1 MTPTELIDLK
11 LKPALEEC
19 ALHVRRLLAAYED
32 ARIFPALG
40 LGQHTSLTDEQVRVL
55 DQLVFRFGKLQDA
68 MGLRL
73 IPALLLLVQE
83 WRDAEPFLDKLNRA
97 EKLGMV
103 PSVNTWQ
110 RLREL
115 RNQTAHEYPNQPER
129 VIANLRHLVAEV
141 PALAEVYGAL
151 RSFARK
157 RVPDA

>member
-1 MTPTELIDLK
+1 MTADELVELK
-11 LKPALEEC
+11 LKPALQEC
-19 ALHVRRLLAAYED
+19 GQHVRRLLAAYED
-32 ARIFPALG
+32 ARVFPALQP
-40 LGQHTSLTDEQVRVL
+40 GQHTALTDEQVRVL

-73 IPALLLLVQE
+73 IPALLRLVQE

-97 EKLGMV
+97 EKLGML

-129 VIANLRHLVAEV
+129 VIDNLRHLVAEV
-141 PALAEVYGAL
+141 PALAGVYEAL
-151 RSFARK
+151 RSYARE
-157 RVPDA
+157 RAPEV